1 MKKLLVFFY
10 VIIVILSFSTVKA
23 YSTDTY
29 EISIPDSYVKSEN
42 TWQLDKENEKVTIVI
57 NVDKNNNKLN
67 FEDYNEEKL
76 KEDQYIKE
84 LEDEL
89 IEQLI
94 EQGDLDQDGK
104 INYHEFV
111 RIMTAK

>member
-1 MKKLLVFFY
+1 MGRY
-10 VIIVILSFSTVKA
+10 QQMIG
-23 YSTDTY
+23 
-29 EISIPDSYVKSEN
+29 E
-42 TWQLDKENEKVTIVI
+42 
-57 NVDKNNNKLN
+57 
-67 FEDYNEEKL
+67 
-76 KEDQYIKE
+76 E